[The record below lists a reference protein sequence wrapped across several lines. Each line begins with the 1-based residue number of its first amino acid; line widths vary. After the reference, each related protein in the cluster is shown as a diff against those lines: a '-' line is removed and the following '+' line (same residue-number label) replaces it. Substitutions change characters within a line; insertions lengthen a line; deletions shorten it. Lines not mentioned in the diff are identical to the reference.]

1 MDETAAKAR
10 MKDEEERRSA
20 QDGLEGKL
28 SELGDALEGVK
39 AQIDSSAKTVTEGT
53 AAAMSSLSAQLRQ
66 AEEHIRA
73 NEMRSA
79 AEAEG
84 LKREVDRIA
93 SERKAEASELAEAQ
107 EGLAST
113 RSLLVGTKDEQI
125 AAAHAQINTLEGTVG
140 ALKARVATAEEH
152 GGIQREELRMRVEQ
166 VRTTAGS
173 NAPTHACLPL
183 LALPHF

>member
-1 MDETAAKAR
+1 MHGWADRQRQLTTELQAEREAR
-10 MKDEEERRSA
+10 R
-20 QDGLEGKL
+20 L
-28 SELGDALEGVK
+28 
-39 AQIDSSAKTVTEGT
+39 
-53 AAAMSSLSAQLRQ
+53 AAA
-66 AEEHIRA
+66 
-73 NEMRSA
+73 
-79 AEAEG
+79 
-84 LKREVDRIA
+84 
-93 SERKAEASELAEAQ
+93 ELAEAQ
-107 EGLAST
+107 ESLAST